1 MSSDVAAR
9 RDAKKLVRSPSGLRM
24 VPEHRAFSSPFGLE
38 EPQWVPDK
46 EVGGRRR
53 EPRDSACASRP
64 YAAVGARLL
73 RQRCTPGRRPSA
85 TSGSPARRQ
94 APQPARLRAAP
105 PSPAHS
111 PSCLPA
117 RWACGVP
124 RRAGVPGEARACSR
138 AARNARRRP
147 APALPG
153 QARAA
158 EGVPTA
164 GRRARSAGAPPPHA
178 LGVLAPGACPPSS
191 GASVSSPGR
200 RLVLPEGPEE

>member
-64 YAAVGARLL
+64 YPQLPVLPLGGRLPNPHCYVPCPPLLPTL
-73 RQRCTPGRRPSA
+73 RPASWRGRRA
-85 TSGSPARRQ
+85 ESPGGRG
-94 APQPARLRAAP
+94 
-105 PSPAHS
+105 
-111 PSCLPA
+111 C
-117 RWACGVP
+117 
-124 RRAGVPGEARACSR
+124 PG
-138 AARNARRRP
+138 RP
-147 APALPG
+147 APAPGLSETRGDVRVLPSL
-153 QARAA
+153 ARPGRQKACLPR
-158 EGVPTA
+158 GA
-164 GRRARSAGAPPPHA
+164 GPRSAGGPPPHA
-178 LGVLAPGACPPSS
+178 LGVFAPGACPPSS